1 MEDTSPENLR
11 KFLESDDPAMVTM
24 GLSMAK
30 GIGVHEEILP
40 TILKLYMWNN
50 DKTIRS
56 TAKSFFTKWAP
67 NEIQVKL
74 KKNWKASYRTLSI
87 AGEKF
92 RENACQFLEAFKYQD
107 EFAVIVLEPL
117 IKDPANFTRQLEK
130 IGSKLA
136 VEPTIKA
143 LENKELSNYSTMNLI
158 VLLAKIGNK
167 LAVEPLI
174 KFLEDKRPSVCNHA
188 TYYLGEIGDLRAVEP
203 LIQALE
209 DKEGYSRH
217 SAANALGKIG
227 DKRAFEPLIKALED
241 EDKDVLE
248 PVAEALGKFGDK
260 RAVEPLIKALEDS
273 NYPWAAT
280 VALGKIGDKRAVE
293 PLIKALEDRNLWFSG
308 HIAIALGEIGDKRA
322 VEPLIKALKDGNTSW
337 RGTAIM
343 ALGKIGD
350 KRAVEPLIKALGNN
364 WTLSTREEAASA
376 LANIGDKRAVEPLI
390 KTLEDDDENICNA
403 AAEALGEIGGKR
415 AVEGLIEALNVRAAG
430 KVRKTGYKSLIN
442 IAKKNI
448 RGKEKDN
455 VMKFLKS
462 KDTAMVMM
470 GASML
475 KGILE
480 E

>member
-1 MEDTSPENLR
+1 MTEDASPENLR

-203 LIQALE
+203 LIKALE

-280 VALGKIGDKRAVE
+280 VALGK
-293 PLIKALEDRNLWFSG
+293 
-308 HIAIALGEIGDKRA
+308 IGDKRA

-475 KGILE
+475 KGILQE
-480 E
+480 